1 MSVAIFPGSFD
12 PITNGHVDIINQA
25 AAIFDKVYVVVMVNT
40 AKKYLFTNE
49 EREDLINDAVSDLKN
64 VQVLLKPNQLTI
76 NVAHDL
82 GANTIVRGV
91 RNTTDFL
98 FEQQI
103 AEMNKKMANDISTV
117 LLFTEP
123 ENSFVASSIIKEIAQ
138 FNGNFA
144 SFLPTKAAQ
153 ALKEKIGYNKHE

>member
-49 EREDLINDAVSDLKN
+49 EREDLINDAVNDLKN

-138 FNGNFA
+138 FNGDFA

>member
-25 AAIFDKVYVVVMVNT
+25 AKIFDKVYVVVMVNT

-49 EREDLINDAVSDLKN
+49 EREDLINDAVKDLKN
-64 VQVLLKPNQLTI
+64 VQVLLKPDQLTV
-76 NVAHDL
+76 NVARDL

-103 AEMNKKMANDISTV
+103 AEMNKKMASDISTV

-138 FNGNFA
+138 FNGDFA
-144 SFLPTKAAQ
+144 SFLPIKAAQ

>member
-49 EREDLINDAVSDLKN
+49 EREDLINDAVKDLKN

-91 RNTTDFL
+91 RNTSDFL

-123 ENSFVASSIIKEIAQ
+123 ENSFVAYSIIKEIAQ
-138 FNGNFA
+138 FNGDFA

>member
-49 EREDLINDAVSDLKN
+49 EREDLINDAVKDLKN
-64 VQVLLKPNQLTI
+64 VQVLLKPDQLTV
-76 NVAHDL
+76 NVARDL

-103 AEMNKKMANDISTV
+103 AEMNKKMASNISTV

-138 FNGNFA
+138 FNGDFA

>member
-49 EREDLINDAVSDLKN
+49 EREDLINDAVKDLKN
-64 VQVLLKPNQLTI
+64 VQVLLKPDQLTV
-76 NVAHDL
+76 NVARDL
-82 GANTIVRGV
+82 RANTIVRGV

-103 AEMNKKMANDISTV
+103 AEMNKKMASDISTV

-138 FNGNFA
+138 FNGDFA

>member
-12 PITNGHVDIINQA
+12 PITKGHVDIINQA

-49 EREDLINDAVSDLKN
+49 EREDLINDAVKDLKN

-91 RNTTDFL
+91 RNTSDFL

-138 FNGNFA
+138 FNGDFA

>member
-40 AKKYLFTNE
+40 AKKYLFTNK
-49 EREDLINDAVSDLKN
+49 ERKNLINDAVKGLKN
-64 VQVLLKPNQLTI
+64 VQVLLKPDQLTV
-76 NVAHDL
+76 NVARDL

-103 AEMNKKMANDISTV
+103 AEMNKKMASDISTV

-138 FNGNFA
+138 FNGDFGI
-144 SFLPTKAAQ
+144 FLQTKAAQ
-153 ALKEKIGYNKHE
+153 ALKEKIGYSKHE

>member
-49 EREDLINDAVSDLKN
+49 EREDLINDAVKDLKN

-138 FNGNFA
+138 FNGDFA
-144 SFLPTKAAQ
+144 SFLPTNAAQ

>member
-40 AKKYLFTNE
+40 AKKYLFTNK
-49 EREDLINDAVSDLKN
+49 ERTDLINDAVKGLKN
-64 VQVLLKPNQLTI
+64 VQVLLKPDQLTV

-82 GANTIVRGV
+82 GANTIIRGV

-103 AEMNKKMANDISTV
+103 AEMNKKMASDVSTV

-138 FNGNFA
+138 FNGDFG

-153 ALKEKIGYNKHE
+153 ALKEKIGYSKHE

>member
-40 AKKYLFTNE
+40 AKKYLFTNK
-49 EREDLINDAVSDLKN
+49 ERKDLINDAVKGLKN
-64 VQVLLKPNQLTI
+64 VQVLLKPDQLTV

-138 FNGNFA
+138 FNGDFA
-144 SFLPTKAAQ
+144 SFLPTNAAQ

>member
-49 EREDLINDAVSDLKN
+49 EREDLINDAVKDLKN
-64 VQVLLKPNQLTI
+64 VQVLLKPNQLTV
-76 NVAHDL
+76 NVARDL

-103 AEMNKKMANDISTV
+103 AEMNKKMASDISTV

-123 ENSFVASSIIKEIAQ
+123 ENSFVASSIIKEIAR
-138 FNGNFA
+138 FNGDFA

>member
-49 EREDLINDAVSDLKN
+49 EREDLINDAVKDLKN

-103 AEMNKKMANDISTV
+103 AEMNKKMASDISTV

-138 FNGNFA
+138 FNGDFA

>member
-12 PITNGHVDIINQA
+12 PITKGHVDIINQA

-49 EREDLINDAVSDLKN
+49 EREELINDAVKDLKN

-138 FNGNFA
+138 FNGDFA

>member
-49 EREDLINDAVSDLKN
+49 EREDLINDAVKDLKN

-76 NVAHDL
+76 NVARDL

-138 FNGNFA
+138 FNGDFA

>member
-49 EREDLINDAVSDLKN
+49 EREDLINDAVKDLKN
-64 VQVLLKPNQLTI
+64 VQVLLKPNQLTV
-76 NVAHDL
+76 NVARDL

-138 FNGNFA
+138 FNGDFA

>member
-49 EREDLINDAVSDLKN
+49 EREDLINDVVKDLKN
-64 VQVLLKPNQLTI
+64 VQVLLKPNQLTV
-76 NVAHDL
+76 NVARDL

-103 AEMNKKMANDISTV
+103 AEMNKKMASDISTV

>member
-40 AKKYLFTNE
+40 AKKYLFTNK
-49 EREDLINDAVSDLKN
+49 ERTDLINDAVKGLKN
-64 VQVLLKPNQLTI
+64 VQVLLKPDQLTV

-138 FNGNFA
+138 FNGDFA
-144 SFLPTKAAQ
+144 SFLPTNAAQ

>member
-49 EREDLINDAVSDLKN
+49 EREDLINDAVKDLKN

-76 NVAHDL
+76 NVARDL

-138 FNGNFA
+138 FNGDFA
-144 SFLPTKAAQ
+144 SFLPAKAAQ

>member
-49 EREDLINDAVSDLKN
+49 EREDLINDAVKDLKN
-64 VQVLLKPNQLTI
+64 VQVLLKPDQLTV
-76 NVAHDL
+76 NVARDL
-82 GANTIVRGV
+82 GANTIIRGV

-103 AEMNKKMANDISTV
+103 AEMNKKMASDISTV

-138 FNGNFA
+138 FNGDFA

>member
-12 PITNGHVDIINQA
+12 PITKGHVDIINQA

-49 EREDLINDAVSDLKN
+49 EREDLINDAVKDLKN

-138 FNGNFA
+138 FNGDFA

>member
-12 PITNGHVDIINQA
+12 PITKGHVDIINQA

-49 EREDLINDAVSDLKN
+49 EREDLINDAVKDLKN
-64 VQVLLKPNQLTI
+64 VQVLLKPNQLTV
-76 NVAHDL
+76 NVARDL

-103 AEMNKKMANDISTV
+103 AEMNKKMASDISTV

-138 FNGNFA
+138 FNGDFA

-153 ALKEKIGYNKHE
+153 ALKEKIGHNKHE

>member
-49 EREDLINDAVSDLKN
+49 EREDLINDAVNDLKN

-138 FNGNFA
+138 FNGDFA
-144 SFLPTKAAQ
+144 SFLPTNAAQ

>member
-49 EREDLINDAVSDLKN
+49 EREDLINDAVKDLKN

-76 NVAHDL
+76 NVARDL

-103 AEMNKKMANDISTV
+103 AEMNKKMASDISTV

-138 FNGNFA
+138 FNGDFA

>member
-49 EREDLINDAVSDLKN
+49 EREDLINDAVKDLKN
-64 VQVLLKPNQLTI
+64 VQVLLKPDQLTV
-76 NVAHDL
+76 NVARDL

-103 AEMNKKMANDISTV
+103 AEMNKKMASDISTV

-138 FNGNFA
+138 FNGDFA

>member
-49 EREDLINDAVSDLKN
+49 EREDLINDAVKDLKN
-64 VQVLLKPNQLTI
+64 VQVLLKPNQLTV
-76 NVAHDL
+76 NVARDL

-103 AEMNKKMANDISTV
+103 AEMNKKMASDISTV

-138 FNGNFA
+138 FNGDFA
-144 SFLPTKAAQ
+144 SFLPTNAAQ

>member
-12 PITNGHVDIINQA
+12 PITKGHVDIINQA

-49 EREDLINDAVSDLKN
+49 EREDLINDAVKDLKN
-64 VQVLLKPNQLTI
+64 VQVLLKPNQLTV
-76 NVAHDL
+76 NVARDL

-138 FNGNFA
+138 FNGDFA

>member
-49 EREDLINDAVSDLKN
+49 EREDLINDAVKDLKN

>member
-49 EREDLINDAVSDLKN
+49 EREDLINDAVKDLKN

-76 NVAHDL
+76 NVARDL

>member
-49 EREDLINDAVSDLKN
+49 EREDLINDAVKDLKN

-91 RNTTDFL
+91 RNTSDFL

-138 FNGNFA
+138 FNGDFA

>member
-49 EREDLINDAVSDLKN
+49 EREDLINDAVKDLKN

-98 FEQQI
+98 FEQ
-103 AEMNKKMANDISTV
+103 
-117 LLFTEP
+117 
-123 ENSFVASSIIKEIAQ
+123 EIAQ
-138 FNGNFA
+138 FNGDFA

>member
-49 EREDLINDAVSDLKN
+49 EREDLINDAVKDLKN
-64 VQVLLKPNQLTI
+64 VQVLLKPNQLTV
-76 NVAHDL
+76 NVARDL

-103 AEMNKKMANDISTV
+103 AEMNKKMASDISTV

-138 FNGNFA
+138 FNGDFA

>member
-49 EREDLINDAVSDLKN
+49 EREDLINDAVKDLKN
-64 VQVLLKPNQLTI
+64 VQVLLKPNQLTV
-76 NVAHDL
+76 NVARDL

-103 AEMNKKMANDISTV
+103 AEMNKKMASDISTV

-138 FNGNFA
+138 FNGDFA
-144 SFLPTKAAQ
+144 SFLPIKAAQ
-153 ALKEKIGYNKHE
+153 ALKEKIGYSKHE